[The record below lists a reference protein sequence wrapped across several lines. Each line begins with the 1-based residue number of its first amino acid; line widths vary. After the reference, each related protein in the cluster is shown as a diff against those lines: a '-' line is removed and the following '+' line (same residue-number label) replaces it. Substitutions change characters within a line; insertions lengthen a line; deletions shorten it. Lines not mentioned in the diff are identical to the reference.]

1 MILKVLIKVIS
12 HLMLHCHLAQ
22 KRNEFLTQQ
31 QREREHICE
40 HAESDISICRNMEM
54 TEHCH
59 TQLGRNLL
67 ISKMVSRDQQKLM
80 EQIDKRHSLQRTQTR
95 ANYIDFNSLI
105 KSHYFSQRANLDLI
119 EIAGGFL
126 HHLVK
131 GKGN

>member
-31 QREREHICE
+31 KRERERTYICE

-59 TQLGRNLL
+59 T
-67 ISKMVSRDQQKLM
+67 
-80 EQIDKRHSLQRTQTR
+80 
-95 ANYIDFNSLI
+95 
-105 KSHYFSQRANLDLI
+105 
-119 EIAGGFL
+119 
-126 HHLVK
+126 
-131 GKGN
+131 